1 MDALLDLLAI
11 LSVLSLGY
19 LTLGLVCAL
28 IERFAAYP
36 VSRPRRGR
44 AQRARLRA
52 RPTRARRRHDT
63 PDELPSLSVPVSN

>member
-28 IERFAAYP
+28 IERLAVYP
-36 VSRPRRGR
+36 VARPRRGR
-44 AQRARLRA
+44 AQRARQRA
-52 RPTRARRRHDT
+52 RPTRSRRRHDT
-63 PDELPSLSVPVSN
+63 LDELPSLSVPVSN